1 MQHVYNQ
8 SPLLNRG
15 TDYSQIQSQSDPM
28 GLGVPTFKK
37 KAEVWYHIILAL
49 VRQLSVLF
57 VLKGPL

>member
-1 MQHVYNQ
+1 
-8 SPLLNRG
+8 
-15 TDYSQIQSQSDPM
+15 M
-28 GLGVPTFKK
+28 GLGVQTFKK